1 MILISEKGCVFM
13 KNKICKRKTLCLML
27 SAALCCPVLSG
38 AAYADGVKKDETAVL
53 EESPAE
59 GISVT
64 EASLQEETGIAEAS
78 LQNVVEEAVNEK
90 NSLSS
95 DDALYFISEEP
106 AVSENDPDNIKS
118 SRLDAPA
125 TAAGVTE
132 EMCHAEYWFNK
143 NTGSGMDIDK
153 PLITNAGLAE
163 LNSLIAS
170 TEGTNLY
177 DLENMDVPYDA
188 DKLRESLRKSVKSAL
203 KDKDLYVNGVKLED
217 KAAWFTELENKIF
230 ETGYTGDSVMPK
242 FAVGVHRTLLSALPV
257 NDYIGYSATDTDDE
271 KVSSALNVN
280 EPFLIKQKAEING
293 ETFYYGNADNCT
305 GWVYSKDLALC
316 KDKEEWLDMWKV
328 DHTKDDFLVV
338 RENQI
343 NLEPSLFTPEVSKLK
358 LTFATILKLV
368 PENEIPATVTE
379 RGTWNNHVVYLPTR
393 AGDGTLVKRPAL
405 ISQHYDVSLGYPAL
419 TQKELL
425 KVAFNNLGDRY
436 GWGGMT
442 EDMDCSLYTRNIY
455 RCFGVRLPRNTTW
468 QNAITKRKI
477 DLSLKS
483 DEEKFAAISRMPAG
497 TLLFFPGHITMYT
510 GTADY
515 LPEGSDSASQNK
527 AAYVISDTGSLADS
541 VGDDGVKTMY
551 SIIVNPLLVRR
562 ANGSTWIKNI
572 QSAILPISSDNM
584 AYIKSLVEGAAEP
597 EKIEIKVPANEGQT
611 YASSTDNLPLETF
624 LGTTGNIYLSFKNV
638 EGSGVEALEA
648 TVIKGSKLTTKSP
661 VKSIKCDKATAA
673 CSINKKNQLGSLTLK
688 KSGEVTFEMAD
699 GKTYKV
705 YFNVETPKAQTN
717 AINKE
722 IAAMKESGSSSAS
735 FSVRQLFGTTL
746 DNGTLEIASQ
756 TCKDAA
762 SMAKAQSNTIT
773 LDPGVKNTIKLKYQY
788 LDKKYSMTITVR

>member
-1 MILISEKGCVFM
+1 M
-13 KNKICKRKTLCLML
+13 KNEIRYRRTLCLVL
-27 SAALCCPVLSG
+27 SAVLCCPVLSG
-38 AAYADGVKKDETAVL
+38 AAYADGAKKEAAVNYGTLAEEAIDDEA
-53 EESPAE
+53 
-59 GISVT
+59 I
-64 EASLQEETGIAEAS
+64 
-78 LQNVVEEAVNEK
+78 VEEALNEK
-90 NSLSS
+90 NALSA
-95 DDALYFISEEP
+95 DDALFFISEEP
-106 AVSENDPDNIKS
+106 VSTEDDQDAITS
-118 SRLDAPA
+118 SRLDAVA

-132 EMCHAEYWFNK
+132 EMCHAEYWFSK

-153 PLITNAGLAE
+153 PLLTNEELPE

-170 TEGTNLY
+170 TEGTNIY
-177 DLENMDVPYDA
+177 DLENMDTAYDA
-188 DKLRESLRKSVKSAL
+188 DKLRSSLSKSVRTAV
-203 KDKDLYVNGVKLED
+203 KDKDLYLNGVKLED
-217 KAAWFTELENKIF
+217 KAAWFSKLEEKIS
-230 ETGYTGDSVMPK
+230 ETGYTGDSVLPK
-242 FAVGVHRTLLSALPV
+242 YAVGIHRTLISALPT
-257 NDYIGYSATDTDDE
+257 NDYVGYSATDTDDE

-280 EPFLIKQKAEING
+280 EPFLIRQKAEIDG
-293 ETFYYGNADNCT
+293 EIFYYGFADNCP

-338 RENQI
+338 RANQI
-343 NLEPSLFTPEVSKLK
+343 NLEPSLFTPEVSKVK

-393 AGDGTLVKRPAL
+393 DEDGTLVKRPAL
-405 ISQHYDVSLGYPAL
+405 ISQHYDVSLGYPTL

-455 RCFGVRLPRNTTW
+455 RCFGVRLPRNTAW
-468 QNAITKRKI
+468 QNAITPRKI
-477 DLSLKS
+477 DLSLMS

-510 GTADY
+510 GTTDY
-515 LPEGSDSASQNK
+515 LPEGADSTSQNK
-527 AAYVISDTGSLADS
+527 VAYVISDTGSLFDS
-541 VGDDGVKTMY
+541 VGDDTKKTIY
-551 SIIVNPLLVRR
+551 SIIVNPLLVKR
-562 ANGSTWIKNI
+562 ANKYTWVRNM

-584 AYIKSLVEGAAEP
+584 AYVKSLIDEKIEP
-597 EKIEIKVPANEGQT
+597 EKIVFKVPAAEGQT
-611 YASSTDNLPLETF
+611 YASSRDNLPLETF

-638 EGSGVEALEA
+638 EGSGVESLEA

-661 VKSIKCDKATAA
+661 VKSIICDKAIATF
-673 CSINKKNQLGSLTLK
+673 SINKKNQLGSLTVK

-705 YFNVETPKAQTN
+705 YFNAETPKSQAT

-722 IAAMKESGSSSAS
+722 IAAMKESGSSSAT
-735 FSVRQLFGTTL
+735 FSVRQLFGTVL

-762 SMAKAQSNTIT
+762 SQAKAEGNTIT
-773 LDPGVKNTIKLKYQY
+773 LNPGVKNTIKLKYQY
-788 LDKKYSMTITVR
+788 LDKKYSMTITAR